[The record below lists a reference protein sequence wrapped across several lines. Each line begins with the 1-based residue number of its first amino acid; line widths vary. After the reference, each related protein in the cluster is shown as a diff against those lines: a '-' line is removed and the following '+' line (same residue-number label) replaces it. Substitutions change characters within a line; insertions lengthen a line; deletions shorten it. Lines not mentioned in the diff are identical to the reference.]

1 MATRPARRS
10 THPGIGIT
18 TRLVAL
24 VLLPVTVMCVL
35 AGTVVLSRR
44 ATASQAVAVADD
56 VTHLSRLVAL
66 RDALHTQDSLAQI
79 EVRLKQ
85 LGVTAA
91 VASQFLGI
99 DLTAH
104 VATARSK
111 ALGATAALGFGSP
124 VNDRELQ
131 SLFDDVD
138 GGALTPAQVL
148 QRLDGFVNRA
158 SAAVNR
164 TLTTMGRVG
173 GAAQLDAPIESLA
186 AVTSLADVATQQ
198 GLDLSALWFPSAAEK
213 KQATNA
219 VFARL
224 GRETA
229 TYDAT
234 VARIRLLGVEAVTK
248 TVDRMEADG
257 DLRAFSEA
265 VTFSLLGSASVRP
278 SAPAN
283 GSAVASV
290 FRGYLLRDGML
301 GTLSASAAAVVRE
314 DSRQL
319 AADSRQTYLTWSLS
333 ALLLS
338 LLSIGIAL
346 LLGRSI
352 SRPLKELADHAHAV
366 NEGQLDITPSP
377 RRGRGPRETR
387 LAFRAFGDLVV
398 SLRLLDAKAKAL
410 ADLAFDDPVLGAALP
425 GRLGQSLESSVA
437 VLSNSI
443 MERDELQAHLTHQ
456 ANHDSL
462 TGIYNRAAAVV
473 AIQGALD
480 RATRT
485 GATTAVLFVDLDDFK
500 SVNDRHGHEAGDEV
514 LRQVATRMSQSLR
527 SGDFAARFGG
537 DEFVVV
543 AQGVA
548 DAADVTNVA
557 RRLVEVLTEPM
568 DINGLQLRIGAS
580 VGIAMSLDGPEDP
593 IGLIGRADAAMYRAK
608 RHKGSA
614 IEIFDADLQDQMVKR
629 TDIELALSDALAD
642 PAGGLRLN
650 YQPIVDAASRRLV
663 GVEALIR
670 WERPGHGWLPPDA
683 FIPVAEQTALII
695 DVDCWVLDRAADQL
709 LTWSDVP
716 ALADI
721 PMSVNISGRHLLSG
735 QLAGHITAVLDRTGV
750 DPNRL
755 SIEITETV
763 VLEDLVVAASELHA
777 VRDLGVKVAIDDFG
791 TGYTSLAH
799 LQQLPM
805 DTIKIDRSFISQLHA
820 QRGRALVRMVT
831 VFGRSMDI
839 TVVAE
844 GVETAAELAALQ
856 SMGADQLQGY
866 LLSRPLEP
874 EAMSTWATQAAEAR
888 ASSIA

>member
-1 MATRPARRS
+1 
-10 THPGIGIT
+10 
-18 TRLVAL
+18 LVAL

-44 ATASQAVAVADD
+44 ATAAQAEGVADD
-56 VTHLSRLVAL
+56 VSHLSRLVAL
-66 RDALHTQDSLAQI
+66 RDALHTQQSLEEF
-79 EVRLKQ
+79 EVRLAR
-85 LGVTAA
+85 LGVTPA
-91 VASQFLGI
+91 VASQFLGV
-99 DLTAH
+99 DLAVHLRKARAKAH
-104 VATARSK
+104 GSVV
-111 ALGATAALGFGSP
+111 ALGPGSP
-124 VNDRELQ
+124 VA
-131 SLFDDVD
+131 DVD
-138 GGALTPAQVL
+138 LQQLFNAIDSRALTAAQALV
-148 QRLDGFVNRA
+148 RIDGFVNRA
-158 SAAVNR
+158 SSAVNR
-164 TLTTMGRVG
+164 IVTGLGEVD
-173 GAAQLDAPIESLA
+173 GASQIDAPIQSLA
-186 AVTSLADVATQQ
+186 AVTSLADVATAQ
-198 GLDLSALWFPSAAEK
+198 GLDLSALWFPSPAEK
-213 KQATNA
+213 KRAATT

-224 GRETA
+224 GQETA
-229 TYDAT
+229 TFDAT
-234 VARIRLLGVEAVTK
+234 VARLRMLGVGPVVK
-248 TVDRMEADG
+248 TLDRMESDSN
-257 DLRAFSEA
+257 LLAFTTA
-265 VTFSLLGSASVRP
+265 VRFSLQGSPTVRP
-278 SAPAN
+278 TAPA
-283 GSAVASV
+283 SAAEVAAV
-290 FRGYLLRDGML
+290 FRGYLLRDTML
-301 GTLSASAAAVVRE
+301 GNLSESAAEVVRD

-319 AADSRQTYLTWSLS
+319 AADSREDYVIWSLG

-352 SRPLKELADHAHAV
+352 SRPLKELADYAHAV

-377 RRGRGPRETR
+377 RRDHGPRETR

-443 MERDELQAHLTHQ
+443 IERDELQAHLTHQ

-473 AIQGALD
+473 AIQGAMD
-480 RATRT
+480 RATRS
-485 GATTAVLFVDLDDFK
+485 GATTAVLFVDLDEFK
-500 SVNDRHGHEAGDEV
+500 SVNDRHGHEIGDEV
-514 LRQVATRMSQSLR
+514 LRQVATRMSEALR

-548 DAADVTNVA
+548 DTSDVTNLA
-557 RRLVEVLTEPM
+557 RRLVDVVSAPM

-580 VGIAMSLDGPEDP
+580 IGIALSLDGPEDP
-593 IGLIGRADAAMYRAK
+593 IGLISRADAAMYRAK
-608 RHKGSA
+608 KHNGSA
-614 IEIFDADLQDQMVKR
+614 IEIFDTDLQDELVKR
-629 TDIELALSDALAD
+629 TDIEVALAGALED

-663 GVEALIR
+663 AVEALMR
-670 WERPGHGWLPPDA
+670 WDRPGHGWLPPDA
-683 FIPVAEQTALII
+683 FIPVAEASALII
-695 DVDCWVLDRAADQL
+695 DVDCWVLDRAAAQL
-709 LTWSDVP
+709 VAWSEVP

-721 PMSVNISGRHLLSG
+721 PVSVNISGRHLLSG
-735 QLAGHITAVLDRTGV
+735 QLVGHIIDVLDRTGV
-750 DPNRL
+750 DPHRL

-763 VLEDLVVAASELHA
+763 LLEDLVVAASELHA
-777 VRDLGVKVAIDDFG
+777 VRALGVKVAIDDFG

-805 DTIKIDRSFISQLHA
+805 DAIKIDRSFISQLDA

-844 GVETAAELAALQ
+844 GVETAAELATLQ
-856 SMGADQLQGY
+856 SMGADRLQGY

-874 EAMSTWATQAAEAR
+874 DAMSAWATQSALAR
-888 ASSIA
+888 TSSIA